1 MRSKLKSEKS
11 KKNKHINN
19 VVFKKKRD
27 KKDIKKDMICVM
39 RPLNIC
45 LLISR
50 IHTSKHY
57 TIALKQTHL
66 NKVLILIL
74 FLK

>member
-11 KKNKHINN
+11 KKKKQNK
-19 VVFKKKRD
+19 KERD

-39 RPLNIC
+39 WPLNNC
-45 LLISR
+45 LLIWH
-50 IHTSKHY
+50 INTSEHY
-57 TIALKQTHL
+57 TITLKKMHL
-66 NKVLILIL
+66 SKVLILIL